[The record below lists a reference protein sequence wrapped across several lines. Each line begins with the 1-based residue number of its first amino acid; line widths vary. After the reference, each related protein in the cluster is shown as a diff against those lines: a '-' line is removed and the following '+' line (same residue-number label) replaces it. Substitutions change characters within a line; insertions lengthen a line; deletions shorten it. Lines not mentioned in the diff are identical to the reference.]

1 MLAAVV
7 FTLLSLAT
15 AATAQSL
22 GYITAAGADY
32 VGVQASFSPLFP
44 YPPNEISGTLRAP
57 ATDYVGCGSSFDA
70 SLAGAIAV
78 LKRGNCTFAQKALFG
93 IGSGATAIVVINYE
107 NNAFEM
113 TANTSTDFP
122 PSTTFVPMMMIPVT
136 TGNTLETAMAEA
148 GSGGVVATLF
158 SQPLTL
164 NGSSI
169 FLMLLATLTETTGN
183 TLETAMAEAG
193 SGGVVATL
201 FSQPLTLNGSSIFLM
216 LLATLTA
223 MAGSVKLA
231 WPFAALYRKAAR
243 SAKLQQAGR
252 VVGRGGRATT
262 GEEKREA
269 RKASNPKQDQLSFC
283 ADASTALIIFYFFID
298 DLFKIIGVVFVIIG
312 SLGLHSVVALLG
324 PYFPDVMQGQLD
336 LSFSIRLL
344 SKASRTVAVVPAEQ
358 DEAGRV
364 DGSGSGSG
372 SDVEVQSNSAPITS
386 AVVVNAVD
394 ISDGHHDEAR
404 SDSASSAEHL
414 NPSPTSA
421 EERSALT
428 SVQRRASR
436 SQPTLKMGKP
446 YQIQLFGPTTF
457 ASVLLFLPCLGVGLL
472 WYFFRHESWAWALQ
486 DLMGISISI
495 SFISVVAAPNMK
507 VTTVLLCLMFVYD
520 IWFVFISPYV
530 FGQSVM
536 IAVATGGS
544 TGSYAYLPPT
554 LLPNETRTPSES
566 IPLSLIFPRLSTIG
580 GGYSLLGL
588 GDIFLPGVHI
598 AFCLRFDLFFGR
610 GNEKLFTLR
619 GYFLPNIIAYVVAL
633 LGANVAVILMNFG
646 QPALLYIVPALI
658 FTTLIKGAVCGEVK
672 LLMKGFK
679 AYPDQLGRSVA
690 ARYRLLRG
698 PRPND
703 EEQGRDGDE

>member
-169 FLMLLATLTETTGN
+169 FLMLLATLT
-183 TLETAMAEAG
+183 
-193 SGGVVATL
+193 
-201 FSQPLTLNGSSIFLM
+201 
-216 LLATLTA
+216 A

-269 RKASNPKQDQLSFC
+269 RKASNPKQDQLSIGIVYAVVFVLI
-283 ADASTALIIFYFFID
+283 ASTALIIFYFFID

>member
-22 GYITAAGADY
+22 GYISAAGADY

-44 YPPNEISGTLRAP
+44 YPPNEISATLRAP
-57 ATDYVGCGSSFDA
+57 ATDYVGCGSSSDA

-169 FLMLLATLTETTGN
+169 FLMLLATLT
-183 TLETAMAEAG
+183 
-193 SGGVVATL
+193 
-201 FSQPLTLNGSSIFLM
+201 
-216 LLATLTA
+216 A

-269 RKASNPKQDQLSFC
+269 RKASNPKQDQLSIGIVYAVVFVLI
-283 ADASTALIIFYFFID
+283 ASTALIIFYFFID

-344 SKASRTVAVVPAEQ
+344 SKVSRTVAVVPAEQ

-404 SDSASSAEHL
+404 SDSASSADHL